1 MGAAGSVSDYET
13 AEKNSDASAF
23 PPAFAEVSKAVA
35 EKKAAGAGDA
45 ELLAFA
51 EAECAS
57 KALTVH
63 LDKEYSA
70 STGRGR
76 LHVTASTTPAAPA
89 AAPAAAAAPKPGER
103 SPRDLQ
109 ASKVDWLSG
118 VVV

>member
-1 MGAAGSVSDYET
+1 MPFESVQAGLRYLENVSTMGAAGSVSDYET
-13 AEKNSDASAF
+13 AEKNSDASAS

-51 EAECAS
+51 ESECAS

-76 LHVTASTTPAAPA
+76 LHVTCLLYTSP
-89 AAPAAAAAPKPGER
+89 
-103 SPRDLQ
+103 SPRD
-109 ASKVDWLSG
+109 
-118 VVV
+118 